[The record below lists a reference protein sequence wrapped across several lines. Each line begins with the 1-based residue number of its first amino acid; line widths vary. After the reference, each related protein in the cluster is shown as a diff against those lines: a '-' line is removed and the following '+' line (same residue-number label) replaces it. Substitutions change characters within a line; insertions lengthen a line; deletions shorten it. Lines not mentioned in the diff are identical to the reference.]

1 LIQSNFVPIKFL
13 IKKYTMIRKI
23 FTMFGLLA
31 TGFAA
36 QAQLPNW
43 VDDSVSMGP
52 SYGKDIYYSLSNG
65 SQRIE
70 PNKNWHL
77 GFSLS
82 LLDSGA
88 VWANHNAGAS
98 FVKVYNP
105 HKNFAQWA
113 TVSLAD
119 IATSDSLY
127 NHDQGWHQ
135 GAFNDIASPS
145 STNFGWGVYDQIT
158 HSLSGDSVF
167 IIKADTNFYK
177 FCLKKLDA
185 IPMNW
190 AFEYAKL
197 TSSGSGVSVIDTVRK
212 QPNFSSN
219 LFAYYNLDSAK
230 SFNREPAIDTW
241 DIQFLR
247 YTTNDPLSGQNLQN
261 TVNGVYLNRGVTAAR
276 VQNTEVDSAFVKYS
290 SYSRSSILST
300 IGYNWK
306 IPPSTAGWVV
316 PDSNS
321 YIIKDKIGNIY
332 QLQFL
337 KFAGS
342 GTGNIY
348 FHKRIIIPLS
358 LKDVNSAIATY
369 NVYPNPSNSVLNIML
384 EAKRATP
391 AQISISDITGKHI
404 MSKRILINEGVNGFD
419 LPVAQLANG
428 NYMLLI
434 NGQSIELSHQFSV
447 SK

>member
-1 LIQSNFVPIKFL
+1 
-13 IKKYTMIRKI
+13 
-23 FTMFGLLA
+23 
-31 TGFAA
+31 
-36 QAQLPNW
+36 
-43 VDDSVSMGP
+43 
-52 SYGKDIYYSLSNG
+52 
-65 SQRIE
+65 
-70 PNKNWHL
+70 
-77 GFSLS
+77 
-82 LLDSGA
+82 
-88 VWANHNAGAS
+88 
-98 FVKVYNP
+98 
-105 HKNFAQWA
+105 
-113 TVSLAD
+113 
-119 IATSDSLY
+119 
-127 NHDQGWHQ
+127 
-135 GAFNDIASPS
+135 
-145 STNFGWGVYDQIT
+145 
-158 HSLSGDSVF
+158 
-167 IIKADTNFYK
+167 
-177 FCLKKLDA
+177 
-185 IPMNW
+185 
-190 AFEYAKL
+190 
-197 TSSGSGVSVIDTVRK
+197 
-212 QPNFSSN
+212 
-219 LFAYYNLDSAK
+219 
-230 SFNREPAIDTW
+230 
-241 DIQFLR
+241 
-247 YTTNDPLSGQNLQN
+247 
-261 TVNGVYLNRGVTAAR
+261 
-276 VQNTEVDSAFVKYS
+276 VKYS